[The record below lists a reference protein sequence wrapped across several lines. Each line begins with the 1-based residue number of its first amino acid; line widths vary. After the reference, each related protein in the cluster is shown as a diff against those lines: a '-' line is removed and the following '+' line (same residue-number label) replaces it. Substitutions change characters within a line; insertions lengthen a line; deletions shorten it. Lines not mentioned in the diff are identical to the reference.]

1 MLMERL
7 LILIK
12 LKLQDQYD
20 FKNKCKEIKMN
31 NFKINLVSISLNL
44 IILFTINLSADALK
58 DSYSLEY
65 KGDYEGSLKLM
76 ESLISEK
83 PNEYL
88 YQYRAG
94 WVSYMAG
101 KFSQSVSHY
110 SKAVVSEQSSLEPR
124 VGQIKPLLALG
135 KFREVEAVC
144 KSIIQLDSKNYT
156 ARTTLAYAL
165 YVSGD
170 FQSALK
176 YYLDVLKEY
185 PTDLEM
191 LLGVGWS
198 NFKLGK
204 KDKAYEAFQ
213 KAERINPW
221 NERVL
226 EGLRYTK

>member
-1 MLMERL
+1 MLMERH
-7 LILIK
+7 LIPIK
-12 LKLQDQYD
+12 LKLRDLFDSKLNVRKQ
-20 FKNKCKEIKMN
+20 KMN
-31 NFKINLVSISLNL
+31 SIKNNLIKISFKLIIIFSINLN
-44 IILFTINLSADALK
+44 ADALK
-58 DSYSLEY
+58 ESYSLEY
-65 KGDYEGSLKLM
+65 KGDYEGSYKFM

-110 SKAVVSEQSSLEPR
+110 SKAIVSEQSSLEPR
-124 VGQIKPLLALG
+124 LGQLKPLLALG

-156 ARTTLAYAL
+156 ARTTLAYSL

-176 YYLDVLKEY
+176 YYMEVLKEY
-185 PTDLEM
+185 PTDIEM

-198 NFKLGK
+198 NFKIGK